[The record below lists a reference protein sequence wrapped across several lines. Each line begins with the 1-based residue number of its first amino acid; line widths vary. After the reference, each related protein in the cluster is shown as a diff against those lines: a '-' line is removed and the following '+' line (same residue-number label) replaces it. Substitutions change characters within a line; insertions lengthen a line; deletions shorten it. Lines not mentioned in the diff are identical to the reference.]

1 MSARRQAFQILLR
14 VHSKRISIR
23 VRTIISLIWRC
34 KTSVIKILPASS
46 VVASP
51 VLSVPLLTVSLSSVV
66 IWDFLV
72 QNFVRFI
79 IHHSRCDAS
88 ILSMYFIAIPHC
100 NTTRT
105 TKLELFLISCPPRRS
120 YIVSQLCQVMMKIDL
135 LSVGWCQR
143 IRRKIKDRPVRLS
156 SAASRLHS
164 PVAVSRRRH
173 QDASLNLFHRALAGS
188 VTRRILA
195 ARQTRRVAL
204 RCPARYWRFA

>member
-1 MSARRQAFQILLR
+1 
-14 VHSKRISIR
+14 
-23 VRTIISLIWRC
+23 
-34 KTSVIKILPASS
+34 
-46 VVASP
+46 
-51 VLSVPLLTVSLSSVV
+51 
-66 IWDFLV
+66 
-72 QNFVRFI
+72 
-79 IHHSRCDAS
+79 
-88 ILSMYFIAIPHC
+88 
-100 NTTRT
+100 
-105 TKLELFLISCPPRRS
+105 
-120 YIVSQLCQVMMKIDL
+120 MMKIDL